1 MKVVRNLII
10 VLFLLLLTGCSSTQ
24 ATVENHKKIVD
35 LGNDTNKIENKKNS
49 IASNDGIP
57 IEIKEKMFIAQLD
70 DIFNNSDDYIGR
82 TIKIE
87 GLYNSLEADG
97 KTLNY
102 VYRHSP
108 GCCGND
114 GIVCI
119 EFVGNDKMTMPN
131 PDDWIE
137 VTGKIE
143 RYKDKTANSV
153 RIQLETLNI
162 KTQRGAEFVSQ

>member
-1 MKVVRNLII
+1 MKVVRSLTT
-10 VLFLLLLTGCSSTQ
+10 VLFLLLLTGCSSAQ
-24 ATVENHKKIVD
+24 VKVENQKKIVD
-35 LGNDTNKIENKKNS
+35 SKNNTNKIENKKDS
-49 IASNDGIP
+49 VVSNDGTP

-119 EFVGNDKMTMPN
+119 EFVGNDKMKMPN

-143 RYKDKTANSV
+143 EYKDKEVKSV
-153 RIQLETLNI
+153 RIRLETLNV
-162 KTQRGAEFVSQ
+162 KTQRGKKFVSQ